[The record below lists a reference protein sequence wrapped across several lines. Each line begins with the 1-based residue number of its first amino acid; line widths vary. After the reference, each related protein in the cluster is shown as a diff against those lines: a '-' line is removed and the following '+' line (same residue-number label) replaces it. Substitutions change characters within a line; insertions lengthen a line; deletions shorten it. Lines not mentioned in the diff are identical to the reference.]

1 MKTLFVVNPVAGRGK
16 CLKIWNNIKYYIKFP
31 FDFVFTQA
39 PGEAA
44 EIAAGARNRGF
55 TRVVAVGGDGTIC
68 EVGNGLALSDVE
80 MGIIPAGT
88 GNDFIRTIGI
98 PQDPKDA
105 LAVLEQGHTQYI
117 DLGRHEKGF
126 FINVAGVGLD
136 AEVARAT
143 NEDVKFLSGTPAY
156 IFALITTLIHFSP
169 RKAVVEVDGKTYHR
183 KLWLAAVGNASFY
196 GGGMMICPDA
206 LVDDGLL
213 EVCLVNDMS
222 RLEILRFLPRVFSG
236 GHKSHPAFEVFR
248 GKQVKIS
255 FEIPT
260 AAHADG
266 DCIGCTPVSFS
277 IMPRALKV
285 IGNNFT
291 HFRG

>member
-1 MKTLFVVNPVAGRGK
+1 MKTLFIVNPVAGRSK
-16 CLKIWNNIKYYIKFP
+16 SLNIWNKIKDHIRFP
-31 FDFVFTQA
+31 FEYVLTKA
-39 PGEAA
+39 PGEAKD
-44 EIAAGARNRGF
+44 IAAGACNRGF
-55 TRVVAVGGDGTIC
+55 TRVVAVGGDGTVS
-68 EVGNGLALSDVE
+68 EVVNGLAFSDME

-88 GNDFIRTIGI
+88 GNDFIRTVGI
-98 PQDPKDA
+98 PNDPNGA
-105 LAVLEQGHTQYI
+105 LAVLEEGYSEYM

-143 NEDVKFLSGTPAY
+143 NEDVKFLTGTPAY
-156 IFALITTLIHFSP
+156 VFALVMTLLRFSP
-169 RKAVVEVDGKTYHR
+169 REAAVEIDGKTIHR
-183 KLWLAAVGNASFY
+183 RLWLVSVGNAKYY

-206 LVDDGLL
+206 VVDDGLL
-213 EVCLVNDMS
+213 EIGMVNDMS

-236 GHKSHPAFEVFR
+236 GHKNHPAFEVFR

-255 FEIPT
+255 FETPT

-266 DCIGCTPVSFS
+266 DYIGVTPASFS

-285 IGNNFT
+285 IRNNFT